1 MAKPTNLFTLVI
13 DEDRA
18 EVLQM
23 MYTAFADR
31 AEVLHS
37 LFPEDMER
45 LAPCLLELTKEIGV
59 KVHENGWCKAEDCS
73 HPKHE

>member
-37 LFPEDMER
+37 LFLRIWNDWP
-45 LAPCLLELTKEIGV
+45 PVC
-59 KVHENGWCKAEDCS
+59 WS
-73 HPKHE
+73 